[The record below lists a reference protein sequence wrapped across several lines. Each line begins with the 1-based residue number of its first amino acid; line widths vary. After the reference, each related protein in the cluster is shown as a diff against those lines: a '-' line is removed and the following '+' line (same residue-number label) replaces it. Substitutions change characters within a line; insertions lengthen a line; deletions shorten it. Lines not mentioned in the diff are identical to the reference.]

1 MDFYVYRSK
10 QGFYNLNKHSL
21 KSRYALLEYLG
32 IEQHGYAPMSNMQQ
46 LHEAFM
52 SIWTKLYE
60 DCF

>member
-1 MDFYVYRSK
+1 MDFYVYVS
-10 QGFYNLNKHSL
+10 NLNKHSL

-32 IEQHGYAPMSNMQQ
+32 IEQHEYAPMSNMQQ

>member
-1 MDFYVYRSK
+1 MDFYVYVSK

-32 IEQHGYAPMSNMQQ
+32 IEQHEYAPMSNMQQ

-52 SIWTKLYE
+52 SIWTKL
-60 DCF
+60 